1 MFTKSDVEQLEA
13 GFKEAKIACK
23 DIESFSVDH
32 FYPEVIIEFMESLC
46 NPPWVNFGYDPSE
59 AQTIVCGIATASYDE
74 LRTVLTYACRRERFC
89 SGSWIRTLNGEFFPS
104 VILRLNELLKES

>member
-23 DIESFSVDH
+23 DIEIFNVDH
-32 FYPEVIIEFMESLC
+32 FYPEVIMEFMESLC
-46 NPPWVNFGYDPSE
+46 NPPWVNFEYDSRE
-59 AQTIVCGIATASYDE
+59 AQTIVRDIATASYDE
-74 LRTVLTYACRRERFC
+74 LRTVLTNACRRERFC
-89 SGSWIRTLNGEFFPS
+89 SGSWISTLNGEFFPS